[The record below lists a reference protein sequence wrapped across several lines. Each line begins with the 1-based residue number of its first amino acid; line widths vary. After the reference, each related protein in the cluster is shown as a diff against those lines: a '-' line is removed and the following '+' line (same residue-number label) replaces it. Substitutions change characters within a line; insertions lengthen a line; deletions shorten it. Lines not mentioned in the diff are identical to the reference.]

1 MVSKMGDIAAELRL
15 SVASNL
21 SRWVRH
27 VEDVDLVFAVCSCFQ
42 VRATVP
48 PFFFRA
54 PAMFR
59 RHRCCGSPGR
69 RFMRGAGRVFTA
81 LGLRL
86 GRFERRMSD
95 RCSGIRPRL
104 AVILLGPLQVASLF
118 L

>member
-42 VRATVP
+42 VRATVR

-69 RFMRGAGRVFTA
+69 RFSAGLDESSLLKGFGLVVLSGVCRTGAAGSVPA
-81 LGLRL
+81 
-86 GRFERRMSD
+86 
-95 RCSGIRPRL
+95 
-104 AVILLGPLQVASLF
+104 
-118 L
+118 